1 MASRPGAVVIDE
13 SAHPYAPNL
22 RTRAVVLQALASHY
36 RRIAT
41 LTLGTRSFGLF
52 ASR

>member
-1 MASRPGAVVIDE
+1 MNPRIPM
-13 SAHPYAPNL
+13 P
-22 RTRAVVLQALASHY
+22 RTCARAVVLQALASHY